1 MSLKC
6 KAKLLASPDTE
17 IEFAFHQI
25 EWPSIDCEPKGIM
38 VSHYYSPAH
47 NRPYCGSA
55 IVLYDSLSLID
66 VTELSK
72 KENGSEHVMCYGP
85 TRSGMSARKNR

>member
-1 MSLKC
+1 MKSLVLNLSSAHPEELTSLKC

-25 EWPSIDCEPKGIM
+25 EWPSIDCEPKGIL
-38 VSHYYSPAH
+38 VSNYYSPAH

-55 IVLYDSLSLID
+55 VVLYDSLSLID
-66 VTELSK
+66 VTELP
-72 KENGSEHVMCYGP
+72 KEEEA
-85 TRSGMSARKNR
+85 TI

>member
-1 MSLKC
+1 MKSLVLNLSSTHPETLTSLKC

-17 IEFAFHQI
+17 IQFSFHQI
-25 EWPSIDCEPKGIM
+25 EWPSIDCEPKGIL

-55 IVLYDSLSLID
+55 VVLYDSLSLID
-66 VTELSK
+66 VTELP
-72 KENGSEHVMCYGP
+72 KEEEAAV
-85 TRSGMSARKNR
+85 

>member
-1 MSLKC
+1 MKSLVLNLSSTHPEELTSLKC

-17 IEFAFHQI
+17 IQFAFHQI
-25 EWPSIDCEPKGIM
+25 EWPSIDCEPKGIL

-55 IVLYDSLSLID
+55 VVLYDSLSLID
-66 VTELSK
+66 VTELP
-72 KENGSEHVMCYGP
+72 KEEEAAV
-85 TRSGMSARKNR
+85 